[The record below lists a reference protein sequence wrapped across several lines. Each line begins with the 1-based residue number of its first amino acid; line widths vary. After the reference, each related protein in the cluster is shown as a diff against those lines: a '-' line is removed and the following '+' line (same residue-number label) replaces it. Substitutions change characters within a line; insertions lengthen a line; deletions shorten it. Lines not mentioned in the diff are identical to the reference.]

1 MLKTTL
7 KSASVNAKHLLT
19 VTTENIKTTQPV
31 KPAKAQALTAV
42 KGMNDLLPPASAQ
55 WEWLEDKVRGLMAR
69 HAYRNLRTPIV
80 EPTALFVRGLGEV
93 TDIVEKEMYSF
104 EDRLNGEQ
112 LTLRPEATAGVVR
125 AVVEHNMLYDGG
137 KRLYYMGPMFRHER
151 PQRGRYRQFH
161 QIGAEALGFP
171 GAEVDAELILLA
183 ATLWQ
188 ELGLQDVR
196 LELNSLGQPNERA
209 AHRAALIAHLEAHA
223 DVLDEEAKRRLHSN
237 PLRILDTKNPA
248 MQAVV
253 EAAPKLI
260 DFLGEASLA
269 HFNAVKSI
277 LDASGVAYRINPR
290 LVRGMDYYNLTV
302 FEFVT
307 DRLGS
312 QGTICGGGRYDYLI
326 EQVGGKPAPAV
337 GWALGVER
345 VLELLKEQGTLPE
358 AVGPD
363 VYAIIPDAAALP
375 VVFQTVQA
383 LRAQGMSVQM
393 HAGAG
398 EGMGS
403 MKSQFK
409 KADASGAQF
418 ALIFGGDELARGE
431 VTLKALRDGAG
442 AQEAVLLADVPA
454 RVAAKLAQG
463 VVQPQAAA

>member
-1 MLKTTL
+1 MP
-7 KSASVNAKHLLT
+7 T
-19 VTTENIKTTQPV
+19 VTTENKTTTAKPV
-31 KPAKAQALTAV
+31 KTQALTAV

-137 KRLYYMGPMFRHER
+137 KRMYYMGPMFRHER

-209 AHRAALIAHLEAHA
+209 AHRAALIAHLEQHM

-253 EAAPKLI
+253 EAAPKLM
-260 DFLGEASLA
+260 DYLGEASLA
-269 HFNAVKSI
+269 HFNAVRAI
-277 LDASGVAYRINPR
+277 LDASGVTYRINPR

-358 AVGPD
+358 ATGPD
-363 VYAIIPDAAALP
+363 VYAIVPDASALP
-375 VVFQTVQA
+375 VVFKTIQN
-383 LRAQGMSVQM
+383 LRARGISVQM

-409 KADASGAQF
+409 KADGSGAQF
-418 ALIFGGDELARGE
+418 GLIFGGDELARGE
-431 VTLKALRDGAG
+431 VTLKSLRDGAG
-442 AQEAVLLADVPA
+442 AQEPVPLADVTV
-454 RVAAKLAQG
+454 RVAEKLAQSTT
-463 VVQPQAAA
+463 QPQTLA